1 MKLLIVLGLIPLIST
16 QQMGYFDF
24 PQGRANTYG
33 SRGYGN
39 AGKMWGLNNN
49 NNNMWGLSAGQYQN
63 PDYNNMWGMSAGQ
76 YQNQDLNNM
85 WGLSTGAGGNPSYSN
100 NQYQKNEN
108 LPGLDGVNTALIGQM
123 RSMTD
128 AVESSL
134 QNAAQDP
141 RIPAP
146 VIDDTIKLLNLGT
159 NAAEMAL
166 LDSAKLLNDAIEG
179 KVQIKAGK
187 EGLAAA
193 KAASDEAFNKLAS
206 KSGYKPRY

>member
-1 MKLLIVLGLIPLIST
+1 
-16 QQMGYFDF
+16 MG
-24 PQGRANTYG
+24 
-33 SRGYGN
+33 
-39 AGKMWGLNNN
+39 NNI
-49 NNNMWGLSAGQYQN
+49 MWGLSDGQYQN
-63 PDYNNMWGMSAGQ
+63 PDYNNNLMWGMSDGQ

>member
-1 MKLLIVLGLIPLIST
+1 MKLLIVLGLIPLISA

-39 AGKMWGLNNN
+39 SGKK
-49 NNNMWGLSAGQYQN
+49 
-63 PDYNNMWGMSAGQ
+63 YNS
-76 YQNQDLNNM
+76 NNM

>member
-1 MKLLIVLGLIPLIST
+1 MKLLIVLGLIPLFSA
-16 QQMGYFDF
+16 QQMGFLPSMMGF
-24 PQGRANTYG
+24 RQAQGKAQAQG
-33 SRGYGN
+33 STQKKY
-39 AGKMWGLNNN
+39 N
-49 NNNMWGLSAGQYQN
+49 NNNMWGFN
-63 PDYNNMWGMSAGQ
+63 FNNNNMWGKS
-76 YQNQDLNNM
+76 
-85 WGLSTGAGGNPSYSN
+85 SGGKTSYTNN
-100 NQYQKNEN
+100 NQNKNNEN
-108 LPGLDGVNTALIGQM
+108 LPGLDGVNAALIGQM
-123 RSMTD
+123 RFMTD
-128 AVESSL
+128 ALESSL

-166 LDSAKLLNDAIEG
+166 LDSTKLLNDAIEG

-206 KSGYKPRY
+206 KSGYRRRY

>member
-1 MKLLIVLGLIPLIST
+1 MKLLIVLGLIPLISA

-24 PQGRANTYG
+24 PQGRANTHD

-39 AGKMWGLNNN
+39 AGKKYNSYNMWGLNNN
-49 NNNMWGLSAGQYQN
+49 NNN
-63 PDYNNMWGMSAGQ
+63 NNMWGMSAGI
-76 YQNQDLNNM
+76 
-85 WGLSTGAGGNPSYSN
+85 GGQPSYSN
-100 NQYQKNEN
+100 NQYQNNEN

-166 LDSAKLLNDAIEG
+166 LDSTKLLNDAIEG

>member
-1 MKLLIVLGLIPLIST
+1 
-16 QQMGYFDF
+16 MGFF
-24 PQGRANTYG
+24 GSPSIKTQGRTKAQG
-33 SRGYGN
+33 SRSYGN
-39 AGKMWGLNNN
+39 SGKKYNSNNVWGLNFNN
-49 NNNMWGLSAGQYQN
+49 NNNMWGKSSG
-63 PDYNNMWGMSAGQ
+63 
-76 YQNQDLNNM
+76 
-85 WGLSTGAGGNPSYSN
+85 SYSN
-100 NQYQKNEN
+100 DQNQKNEN

>member
-1 MKLLIVLGLIPLIST
+1 MKLLIVLGLIPLISA

-39 AGKMWGLNNN
+39 SGKKYNSNNMWGLNNN
-49 NNNMWGLSAGQYQN
+49 NNMWGLPTGIGGQ
-63 PDYNNMWGMSAGQ
+63 
-76 YQNQDLNNM
+76 
-85 WGLSTGAGGNPSYSN
+85 PSYSN

-166 LDSAKLLNDAIEG
+166 LDSTKLLNDAIEG

-206 KSGYKPRY
+206 KSGYRQRY